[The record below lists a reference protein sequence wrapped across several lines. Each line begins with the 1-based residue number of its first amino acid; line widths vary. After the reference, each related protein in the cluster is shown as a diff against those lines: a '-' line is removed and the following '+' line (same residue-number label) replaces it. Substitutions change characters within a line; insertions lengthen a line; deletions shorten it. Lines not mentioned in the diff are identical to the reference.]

1 MAYHREAKSDYR
13 SQALLH
19 KGEQSSGNLFLLD
32 KPFAQQLKRLVEKEI
47 TQYRQKFENHN
58 QGFLRQMA

>member
-32 KPFAQQLKRLVEKEI
+32 KPFAQQLKRLVEKKLHSIVKSSRI
-47 TQYRQKFENHN
+47 TIKDF
-58 QGFLRQMA
+58 